1 MVRPRNPLLTSDA
14 GTELLPDFP
23 PGWATGQGAQTPDE
37 EWFLA
42 GAALAALH
50 PVAMGQRPAVPLAL
64 LADRL
69 AFAAAEAS
77 LRILG
82 RPETLGALRDAV
94 HLLRPGEAPGP
105 AGAVALAWRRAGT
118 APVPREGRGAA
129 SPLGAAAAALERGL
143 GEGPGDSVAALIAAE
158 TALAAALGWPVV
170 LPMIA
175 PAMRRRDLTARGDAL
190 ALACARAVTVAAPR
204 AQGLAI
210 DLARRA
216 TGLRAVAPKLRS
228 KGADAAV
235 ALILATDAVAP
246 SLALAPRVRGTAVPL
261 SDRAARRLCERL
273 EALGALRELTGR
285 ASFRL
290 YGL

>member
-1 MVRPRNPLLTSDA
+1 MHAATTDP
-14 GTELLPDFP
+14 LPDP
-23 PGWATGQGAQTPDE
+23 PPDWVTGPGAHSPE
-37 EWFLA
+37 AAWFLA

-50 PVAMGQRPAVPLAL
+50 PVAMGQRAAVPRAL
-64 LADRL
+64 LGDRL

-77 LRILG
+77 LRMLG

-105 AGAVALAWRRAGT
+105 AGAVALAWRRAGS
-118 APVPREGRGAA
+118 APVPRQGRGAA
-129 SPLGAAAAALERGL
+129 SPLGTAAAVLERGL
-143 GEGPGDSVAALIAAE
+143 TDGRGDPVPALIAAE

-170 LPMIA
+170 LPVIA
-175 PAMRRRDLTARGDAL
+175 PALTRRDLAAGGEAL
-190 ALACARAVTVAAPR
+190 ALACARAVSVAAPR
-204 AQGLAI
+204 AQGLAVE
-210 DLARRA
+210 LAHRA
-216 TGLRAVAPKLRS
+216 ARLRAVAPKLRS
-228 KGADAAV
+228 KGAAAAV

-261 SDRAARRLCERL
+261 SDRAARRFCERL